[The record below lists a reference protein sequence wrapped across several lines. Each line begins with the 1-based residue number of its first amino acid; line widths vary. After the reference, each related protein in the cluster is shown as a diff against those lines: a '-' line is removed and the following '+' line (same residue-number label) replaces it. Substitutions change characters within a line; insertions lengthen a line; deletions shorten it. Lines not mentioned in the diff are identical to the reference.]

1 MQKSGLPKFIIMLV
15 CYKNKIASLFHRKAK
30 AILWKHQF
38 FLFSESY
45 INKNA
50 NYRYQ
55 KDVLYK
61 VCLAKKVYE
70 FDNMDAN
77 AKEIQ
82 DVLYFIFPKLQ
93 NAGVLVL
100 CKCLPNSRNLVA
112 SQVAWVSSQ
121 RLRDSVGS
129 FCTYIHPLQ
138 KNLDLS
144 VAVDLQTGV
153 RDT

>member
-1 MQKSGLPKFIIMLV
+1 M
-15 CYKNKIASLFHRKAK
+15 
-30 AILWKHQF
+30 
-38 FLFSESY
+38 
-45 INKNA
+45 
-50 NYRYQ
+50 
-55 KDVLYK
+55 
-61 VCLAKKVYE
+61 YE

-82 DVLYFIFPKLQ
+82 DVLYFVFPKLQ
-93 NAGVLVL
+93 NVGGFVL
-100 CKCLPNSRNLVA
+100 CKCFPNSRNLVA

-129 FCTYIHPLQ
+129 LQ

-144 VAVDLQTGV
+144 IAVDLQTGV